1 MSKAEVALAK
11 VQNLYVLQMQLIH
24 LLSEDLSDPDRRQ
37 EAKNQMRQFNQLLTQ
52 VDRGYMGGEDVW
64 EALQELPKEVQ
75 ERLKASPV
83 SVRRMRAAKSAVRT
97 AKATKKKALAKR
109 RK

>member
-1 MSKAEVALAK
+1 MSKAEAALAK

-24 LLSEDLSDPDRRQ
+24 LLSEDLSDPGRRK

-64 EALQELPKEVQ
+64 EALKELPKEVQ
-75 ERLKASPV
+75 QKLKASPV
-83 SVRRMRAAKSAVRT
+83 SVRRMKTMKSAVRP
-97 AKATKKKALAKR
+97 AKVMKKKKMVKG